1 MWQVRDRKTGRNSVA
16 ACHPIRVVFRGNCP
30 CVREGPCRT
39 PVAPRRRLTS
49 GGGMRRASGTGLR
62 VSQVSFAP
70 EKRRTCTRPLS
81 GGRTPPAY
89 PGERRCRGRI
99 RRVFT
104 RRMAW
109 RNTACAPCTQIR
121 LSAAAPLLP
130 TWDASCPASR
140 KRSATKADRWCAC
153 GQDSSRE
160 GDSGKQRGRDG

>member
-1 MWQVRDRKTGRNSVA
+1 MA

-81 GGRTPPAY
+81 GGRTPRGPLRAASPCLRHLPSEAALLRRICLPRRAEVSRPHTARLHAQDGLAEYRLRPLHANPLVCGRATPAY
-89 PGERRCRGRI
+89 LGRL
-99 RRVFT
+99 VS
-104 RRMAW
+104 
-109 RNTACAPCTQIR
+109 R
-121 LSAAAPLLP
+121 LPKGLRDQGRPLVRL
-130 TWDASCPASR
+130 WA
-140 KRSATKADRWCAC
+140 
-153 GQDSSRE
+153 GL
-160 GDSGKQRGRDG
+160 